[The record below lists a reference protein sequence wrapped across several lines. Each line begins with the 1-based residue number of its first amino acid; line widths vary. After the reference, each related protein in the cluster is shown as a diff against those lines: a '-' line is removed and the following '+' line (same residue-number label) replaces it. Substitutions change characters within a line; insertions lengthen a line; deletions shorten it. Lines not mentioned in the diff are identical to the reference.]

1 MNKLFELTEEF
12 VGRCNEIE
20 VDFAFSIADSID
32 SDGHIQHD
40 RNYREAHHRAFGDS
54 LDVFTGFKGRIPEPL
69 FSDTI
74 NNLLET
80 ISTDC
85 GWQ

>member
-12 VGRCNEIE
+12 VARANEIE
-20 VDFAFSIADSID
+20 MEFAFSVADSIYE
-32 SDGHIQHD
+32 DGSVHHD
-40 RNYREAHHRAFGDS
+40 KNYREAHHRAFGDS
-54 LDVFTGFKGRIPEPL
+54 LDLFMKFKGKLPEPM
-69 FSDTI
+69 FSDVI

-85 GWQ
+85 GW